1 MPTLRR
7 SESAACSHSGC
18 DENPETAALVRGT
31 LGFVAVMLHV
41 CFGCLNGMVGC
52 VVEMP
57 LGAMGVVLGRLAMV
71 LSCLLVVLCTL
82 MSGHVYDLLLR
93 TRFAC
98 AVSNFLDLSL
108 LNSAGYSLLKS

>member
-1 MPTLRR
+1 VPTLRR

-71 LSCLLVVLCTL
+71 LSCLLGHAFSPCHCGETLLAGEANGPVLQVCD
-82 MSGHVYDLLLR
+82 SGV
-93 TRFAC
+93 T
-98 AVSNFLDLSL
+98 
-108 LNSAGYSLLKS
+108 GM